1 MEDKIWNCMVKRL
14 NGTETADSKI
24 TLDLWLAESELNRK
38 KYKEAKSIWE
48 LSLNIQPEEPEKPFH
63 QFAAQLVPKP
73 ELSSKRI
80 SLFWKYGIAATI
92 TALFLMSGLYFYK
105 NNHQSNQE
113 IDWIV
118 KRADFGQMI
127 RINLPDSSK
136 VWLNSGSQISFAST
150 FSSQP
155 SRLVKLIG
163 EAYFEVKHDQK
174 HPFIVKS
181 KTLTTTVYGT
191 SFSIKAYQNESITS
205 IAVNSGKV
213 GVLGADQKNKDLAIM
228 LLPND
233 QLVYNDKNRSFAK
246 SNIANGDVNS
256 WTKGSLIFEQSPIEE
271 VVQTLERKYNV
282 KIDTAQISGSGCR
295 LTARFNN
302 EPLKAILKA
311 LKLSLQIR
319 STQVGQTIYL
329 KGGNCM

>member
-1 MEDKIWNCMVKRL
+1 MEDKIWSCIVKRL
-14 NGTETADSKI
+14 NAAETTDSKS
-24 TLDLWLAESELNRK
+24 TLDLWLAESELNRN

-48 LSLNIQPEEPEKPFH
+48 LSSKIQPEEPEEPFH
-63 QFAAQLVPKP
+63 QFATQLVPQP
-73 ELSSKRI
+73 EISSKRI
-80 SLFWKYGIAATI
+80 TLFWKYGIAAAI
-92 TALFLMSGLYFYK
+92 TALFLMSGLYYR
-105 NNHQSNQE
+105 NNQQKNQE
-113 IDWIV
+113 TDWIV
-118 KRADFGQMI
+118 KRADLGQMI
-127 RINLPDSSK
+127 KISLPDSST

-150 FSSQP
+150 FSNQP

-163 EAYFEVKHDQK
+163 EAYFEVKHNQK

-191 SFSIKAYQNESITS
+191 SFSIKAYQNESVTA

-213 GVLGADQKNKDLAIM
+213 GVLGADQRNKDLAIM

-233 QLVYNDKNRSFAK
+233 QLVYNDKNKSFIK

-256 WTKGSLIFEQSPIEE
+256 WTKGALVFEQATIEE
-271 VVQTLERKYNV
+271 VVQTLARKYNV
-282 KIDTAQISGSGCR
+282 KMDATQISGSGCR

-302 EPLKAILKA
+302 QPIQVVLKA